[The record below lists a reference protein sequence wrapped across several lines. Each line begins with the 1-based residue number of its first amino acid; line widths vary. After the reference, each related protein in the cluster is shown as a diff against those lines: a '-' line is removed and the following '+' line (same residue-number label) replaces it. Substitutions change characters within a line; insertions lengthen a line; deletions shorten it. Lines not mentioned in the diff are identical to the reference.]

1 MQGLA
6 ATDEHRHRAGGGV
19 RRRAWVPLVFMPSL
33 MPTFAANLG
42 NERGVKETWDAAQ
55 KEALQRPASRLA
67 APAQPR

>member
-33 MPTFAANLG
+33 MPAFAANLG
-42 NERGVKETWDAAQ
+42 NERGVKETWDAVQ
-55 KEALQRPASRLA
+55 N
-67 APAQPR
+67 